1 MGNNIKSFVIM
12 TLGCKVNQEEGAAI
26 AALFLDAGYCEA
38 DFSAS
43 ADIYIINTC
52 TVTQLADRKSR
63 QMIRR
68 ALNISPPPFVIVT
81 GCYAQTSADDVAGI
95 EGVDLI
101 IGTEEKARIVEIA
114 EKYLAGKD
122 ADTAVPAKEISDI
135 GKARVFRQIESSSRG
150 QKRARAYLKIE
161 DGCEQFCTY
170 CIVPYARGP
179 VRSLPVD
186 KAVKEAKQL
195 LAAGHKEIVLSGIHV
210 GAYGRD
216 LPDTDLVM
224 LIKELLPLSGLRRL
238 RIGSIEPQQVD
249 DRLIAL
255 MAAEPAICRHLHIP
269 LQSGGDN
276 ILKAMNRHYT
286 TAEYRVLTDKLRSCF
301 PDIAIT
307 TDIMCGFP
315 GEGEDDFLASARFIE
330 DIGFADMH
338 IFPYSPRA
346 GTPAAVFP
354 NQVPS
359 KIKDSRTAKIK
370 AIATESRERYM
381 SGFIGACLDIL
392 PEYETEISGRKFRF
406 GHSGNY
412 LPVLFDGDTG
422 GEDICRVMIT
432 GLSENYLWGSAAPK

>member
-1 MGNNIKSFVIM
+1 MKNNTKSFAII

-26 AALFLDAGYCEA
+26 AALFLAAGYREA
-38 DFSAS
+38 DFSMP

-68 ALNISPPPFVIVT
+68 ALNISPTPFVIVT
-81 GCYAQTSADDVAGI
+81 GCYAQTSAEDIAGI

-101 IGTEEKARIVEIA
+101 IGTEEKAHIVEIA
-114 EKYLAGKD
+114 EKY
-122 ADTAVPAKEISDI
+122 TAKNIAAPLPAKEISDI
-135 GKARVFRQIESSSRG
+135 GKAKVFKQIESSSRG
-150 QKRARAYLKIE
+150 QKRTRAYLKIE

-186 KAVKEAKQL
+186 KAVSEARQL

-210 GAYGRD
+210 GVYGRD
-216 LPDTDLVM
+216 LPNADLIT
-224 LIKELLPLSGLRRL
+224 LIKAILPLTGLARL
-238 RIGSIEPQQVD
+238 RISSIEPQQVSE
-249 DRLIAL
+249 RLIEL

-269 LQSGGDN
+269 LQSGSDN
-276 ILKAMNRHYT
+276 ILRAMNRHYT
-286 TAEYRVLTDKLRSCF
+286 TAEYRTLTNKLRSYF

-315 GEGEDDFLASARFIE
+315 DESEDDFLASAQFVR

-346 GTPAAVFP
+346 GTPAASFP
-354 NQVPS
+354 NQ
-359 KIKDSRTAKIK
+359 IAAKIK
-370 AIATESRERYM
+370 NRRAAEIKEIAFKSRADYM
-381 SGFIGACLDIL
+381 SGFIGSCLEVL
-392 PEYETEISGRKFRF
+392 PEYETEIDGRKYCF

-412 LPVLFDGDTG
+412 LPVLFDGGAHGD
-422 GEDICRVMIT
+422 DICKITIT
-432 GLSENYLWGSAAPK
+432 GMLENHLLGSKTAK